1 MSNRPPD
8 QDVDELVSRLREG
21 APGETDAAGVAR
33 IRSSIARPRSRKW
46 GVRMVAIA
54 ALAAAV
60 GVTFA
65 VWPRTPD
72 KLQPVQ
78 AFAYDRA
85 AQAVA
90 PMDGVLHF
98 KLSVETTPV
107 GPTSLVIDNGVTVTA
122 EYPTDTTNATE
133 AWLDFGNG
141 LTRRESASGYPASM
155 STLWIDDPDRTL
167 IVDYIPDADQLLIS
181 ERLKLEHEN
190 ESSLM
195 ELEWLGWA
203 WTQSFARALE
213 ERSCDV
219 TECVTQEG
227 TEAWC
232 VTWTENVPGEF
243 ETVTTYSALF
253 RRTDYRPLGLDAH
266 TEYAFNRYP
275 EPNVTDTHVEVEVW
289 ETLDRDDVPDDL
301 FETHTDFED
310 TSASYSVMMVPDD
323 PRINEVGFPVWRAG
337 DGLDLPPASTARF
350 GRGDLVG
357 YRGNISPFQLHK
369 SGLLTLY
376 YGDFDW
382 WVPAPGLV
390 SVTSYAS
397 SDPADVEEFWASQMQ
412 RAEQVSGD
420 VEDRSFRMRSS
431 TDEAVL
437 MASVDG
443 SAVLISG
450 PDEETVLAVLGSL
463 ELVE

>member
-1 MSNRPPD
+1 MSNRPSE
-8 QDVDELVSRLREG
+8 QDVDDLVSRLREG
-21 APGETDAAGVAR
+21 APGRTDALGMGR

-46 GVRMVAIA
+46 IARAVAVA
-54 ALAAAV
+54 AVAAAV

-85 AQAVA
+85 AEVVA
-90 PMDGVLHF
+90 PADGVLHF
-98 KLSVETTPV
+98 KLSAETTPV
-107 GPTSLVIDNGVTVTA
+107 GPTSLAIDNGVIITA
-122 EYPTDTTNATE
+122 EYPPDTTDVTE
-133 AWLDFGNG
+133 AWFDFGNG
-141 LTRRESASGYPASM
+141 LTRRESTLGYPAM

-167 IVDYIPDADQLLIS
+167 IVDYLPDADQLLIS
-181 ERLKLEHEN
+181 ERLKSEDES
-190 ESSLM
+190 ESSLT

-232 VTWTENVPGEF
+232 VSWTENVPGEF
-243 ETVTTYSALF
+243 ETVTTFSALF

-266 TEYAFNRYP
+266 REYAYNRYP

-289 ETLDRDDVPDDL
+289 ETLDRDDVTADL
-301 FETHTDFED
+301 FETRTDFDD
-310 TSASYSVMMVPDD
+310 TSASYSVMMVPAD
-323 PRINEVGFPVWRAG
+323 PRIGEVGFRVWKAG
-337 DGLDLPPASTARF
+337 DGLDLPPASAARF
-350 GRGDLVG
+350 GRGDLVS

-369 SGLLTLY
+369 SGMLTVY

-397 SDPADVEEFWASQMQ
+397 SDPADVEEFWASQMP
-412 RAEQVSGD
+412 RAEQTSGD
-420 VEDRSFRMRSS
+420 VEGRSFRMRSS
-431 TDEAVL
+431 NEQAVL
-437 MASVDG
+437 MASMDG

-450 PDEETVLAVLGSL
+450 PDERTVLAVLGSL